1 MTDTHD
7 PDAHGIQHVRVD
19 QGDWDAAMTEW
30 RTAAAAALSAC
41 DSVRWPAVADH
52 EITAWRNALEREDI
66 AKTRLLALSELQS
79 LKG

>member
-1 MTDTHD
+1 MTDTHESD
-7 PDAHGIQHVRVD
+7 SHGMQNVRVD

-30 RTAAAAALSAC
+30 RTAASAALNAG
-41 DSVRWPAVADH
+41 DAVRWPAVADH

-79 LKG
+79 LKD